1 MELKQN
7 IKIAVDAIVFGYAD
21 NKLNVL
27 LIKQKFGQLK
37 NQWALVG
44 GFVKD
49 SETLNNAVNRELQ
62 EETGIKINYLEQ
74 LFTFGD
80 EVDRDPRYRVISVA
94 YFALVNST
102 KLILKADSDAEDA
115 KWFSISDLPNLA
127 FDHKDILIT
136 AQKRLQS
143 KLTYQP
149 IGFDLLPKEF
159 LFSEIETLYC
169 TILEK
174 EIDRRNFRKK
184 ILSFGIVEE
193 TEKFGNKIK
202 GRPAKLYK
210 FNKHVLIVINFF
222 NYLHLD
228 VVSIIV
234 YCMILLLMLVLDLI
248 LKFHY

>member
-1 MELKQN
+1 MEIKQN

-27 LIKQKFGQLK
+27 LIKQKFGELK

-49 SETLNNAVNRELQ
+49 HETLNDAVNRELQ
-62 EETGIKINYLEQ
+62 EETGIKVNYLEQ

-80 EVDRDPRYRVISVA
+80 NVNRDPRFRVVSVA

-102 KLILKADSDAEDA
+102 KLVLQADSDAEDA
-115 KWFSISDLPNLA
+115 KWFSINELPDLA
-127 FDHKDILIT
+127 FDHKEILKT
-136 AQKRLQS
+136 AQNRLQS

-159 LFSEIETLYC
+159 LFSELENLYC

-202 GRPAKLYK
+202 GRPAKLYR
-210 FNKHVLIVINFF
+210 FNKLKYKKLAKEGFLFEINFA
-222 NYLHLD
+222 
-228 VVSIIV
+228 
-234 YCMILLLMLVLDLI
+234 
-248 LKFHY
+248 

>member
-1 MELKQN
+1 MKINQS

-27 LIKQKFGQLK
+27 LIKQKYGELK

-49 SETLNNAVNRELQ
+49 NETLNDAVNRELQ
-62 EETGIKINYLEQ
+62 EETGIKVNYLEQ

-80 EVDRDPRYRVISVA
+80 KVERDPRFRVISVA

-102 KLILKADSDAEDA
+102 KLVLQADSDAEDA
-115 KWFSISDLPNLA
+115 KWFSINELPNLA
-127 FDHKDILIT
+127 FDHKEILET
-136 AQKRLQS
+136 AQSRLQS

-159 LFSEIETLYC
+159 LFSELENLYC

-210 FNKHVLIVINFF
+210 FNKLKYNKLVKDGFLFEINFA
-222 NYLHLD
+222 
-228 VVSIIV
+228 
-234 YCMILLLMLVLDLI
+234 
-248 LKFHY
+248 

>member
-1 MELKQN
+1 MNIDQN
-7 IKIAVDAIVFGYAD
+7 IKIAVDAIVFGYTE

-27 LIKQKFGQLK
+27 LIKQKYGILK

-49 SETLNNAVNRELQ
+49 EESLNDAVNRELH
-62 EETGIKINYLEQ
+62 EEAGIKVNYLEQ
-74 LFTFGD
+74 LYTFGD
-80 EVDRDPRYRVISVA
+80 NINRDPRFRVISVA

-102 KLILKADSDAEDA
+102 ELVLKADTDAEDA
-115 KWFSISDLPNLA
+115 KWFSINDLPALA
-127 FDHKDILIT
+127 YDHQSILQT
-136 AQKRLQS
+136 AQNRLQS

-159 LFSEIETLYC
+159 LFSELENLYC

-193 TEKFGNKIK
+193 TEKFGSKIK
-202 GRPAKLYK
+202 GRPAKLYR
-210 FNKHVLIVINFF
+210 FNKLKYNKLVKNGFLFDINFA
-222 NYLHLD
+222 
-228 VVSIIV
+228 
-234 YCMILLLMLVLDLI
+234 
-248 LKFHY
+248 

>member
-7 IKIAVDAIVFGYAD
+7 IKIAVDAIVFGYA
-21 NKLNVL
+21 NNTLNVL
-27 LIKQKFGQLK
+27 LIKQKFGALK

-49 SETLNNAVNRELQ
+49 NESLNDAVNRELQ
-62 EETGIKINYLEQ
+62 EETGIKVNYLEQ
-74 LFTFGD
+74 LYTFGD
-80 EVDRDPRYRVISVA
+80 NVNRDPRFRVISVA
-94 YFALVNST
+94 YFALINST
-102 KLILKADSDAEDA
+102 KLTLKADSDAEDA
-115 KWFSISDLPNLA
+115 KWFSINELPDLA
-127 FDHKDILIT
+127 FDHKEILET

-159 LFSEIETLYC
+159 LFSELENLYC

-202 GRPAKLYK
+202 GRPAKLYR
-210 FNKHVLIVINFF
+210 FNKHKYNKLANEGFLFEINFA
-222 NYLHLD
+222 
-228 VVSIIV
+228 
-234 YCMILLLMLVLDLI
+234 
-248 LKFHY
+248 

>member
-1 MELKQN
+1 MHLNKMKLKQN

-27 LIKQKFGQLK
+27 LIKQKFGELK

-49 SETLNNAVNRELQ
+49 KETLIDAVNREL
-62 EETGIKINYLEQ
+62 EEEASIKVNYLEQ
-74 LFTFGD
+74 LYTFGD
-80 EVDRDPRYRVISVA
+80 NIKRDPRFRVISVA

-102 KLILKADSDAEDA
+102 KLVLKANSDADDA
-115 KWFSISDLPNLA
+115 QWFSINDLPTLA
-127 FDHKDILIT
+127 FDHKTIVQT
-136 AQKRLQS
+136 AQKRLKS

-159 LFSEIETLYC
+159 LFSELENLYC

-184 ILSFGIVEE
+184 ILSFGIIEE

-202 GRPAKLYK
+202 GRPAKLYR
-210 FNKHVLIVINFF
+210 FNKHKYNKLVKEGFLFDINFA
-222 NYLHLD
+222 
-228 VVSIIV
+228 
-234 YCMILLLMLVLDLI
+234 
-248 LKFHY
+248 

>member
-1 MELKQN
+1 MKLTQN
-7 IKIAVDAIVFGYAD
+7 IKIAVDAIVFGYAE
-21 NKLNVL
+21 NTLNVL
-27 LIKQKFGQLK
+27 LIKQKFGLMK

-49 SETLNNAVNRELQ
+49 DETLTEAVNRELQ
-62 EETGIKINYLEQ
+62 EEAGINVNYLEQ

-80 EVDRDPRYRVISVA
+80 EINRDPRCRVISVA

-102 KLILKADSDAEDA
+102 KLVLNADTDAEEA
-115 KWFSISDLPNLA
+115 LWFPINELPKLA
-127 FDHKDILIT
+127 FDHKTIVQT
-136 AQKRLQS
+136 ALKRLKA

-159 LFSEIETLYC
+159 LFSELENLYC

-193 TEKFGNKIK
+193 TEKFASHVK
-202 GRPAKLYK
+202 GRPAKLFK
-210 FNKHVLIVINFF
+210 FNKAKYNSLVKEGFLFDINFA
-222 NYLHLD
+222 
-228 VVSIIV
+228 
-234 YCMILLLMLVLDLI
+234 
-248 LKFHY
+248 

>member
-1 MELKQN
+1 MKLEQN

-27 LIKQKFGQLK
+27 LIKQKFGELK

-49 SETLNNAVNRELQ
+49 NETLIAAVTRELQ
-62 EETGIKINYLEQ
+62 EETGIKVNYLEQ
-74 LFTFGD
+74 LYTFGD
-80 EVDRDPRYRVISVA
+80 DIHRDPRFRVVSVA

-102 KLILKADSDAEDA
+102 KLVLQADSDAEDA
-115 KWFSISDLPNLA
+115 KWFSINELPKLA
-127 FDHKDILIT
+127 FDHKEILQT
-136 AQKRLQS
+136 AKSRLQS

-149 IGFDLLPKEF
+149 IGFDLLPREF
-159 LFSEIETLYC
+159 LFSELENLYC

-193 TEKFGNKIK
+193 TEKFGKKIK
-202 GRPAKLYK
+202 GRPAKLYR
-210 FNKHVLIVINFF
+210 FNKLKYKKLVKYGFLFDINFA
-222 NYLHLD
+222 
-228 VVSIIV
+228 
-234 YCMILLLMLVLDLI
+234 
-248 LKFHY
+248 

>member
-7 IKIAVDAIVFGYAD
+7 IKIAVDAIVFGYTD

-27 LIKQKFGQLK
+27 LIKQKYGILK

-49 SETLNNAVNRELQ
+49 NETLNDAVNRELQ
-62 EETGIKINYLEQ
+62 EEAGIKVNYLEQ
-74 LFTFGD
+74 LYTFGD
-80 EVDRDPRYRVISVA
+80 NINRDPRFRVVSVA
-94 YFALVNST
+94 YFALVNSA
-102 KLILKADSDAEDA
+102 KLILKADTDAEDA
-115 KWFSISDLPNLA
+115 KWFSVNELPTLA
-127 FDHKDILIT
+127 FDHQIILQI

-159 LFSEIETLYC
+159 LFSELENLYC
-169 TILEK
+169 NILEK

-193 TEKFGNKIK
+193 TEKFSDKKN
-202 GRPAKLYK
+202 GRPAKLFK
-210 FNKHVLIVINFF
+210 FNKLKYSQLQRDGFLFEINFA
-222 NYLHLD
+222 
-228 VVSIIV
+228 
-234 YCMILLLMLVLDLI
+234 
-248 LKFHY
+248 

>member
-27 LIKQKFGQLK
+27 LIKQKFGVLK

-49 SETLNNAVNRELQ
+49 DETLNDAVNRELK
-62 EETGIKINYLEQ
+62 EETGIKVNYLEQ
-74 LFTFGD
+74 LYTFGD
-80 EVDRDPRYRVISVA
+80 NVNRDPRFRVISVA

-102 KLILKADSDAEDA
+102 TLALTADSDAEDA
-115 KWFSISDLPNLA
+115 KWFSINELPTLA
-127 FDHKDILIT
+127 FDHQFILQT

-149 IGFDLLPKEF
+149 VGFDLLPKEF
-159 LFSEIETLYC
+159 LFSELENLYC
-169 TILEK
+169 IILEK

-193 TEKFGNKIK
+193 TEKFSDKKN
-202 GRPAKLYK
+202 GRPAKLFK
-210 FNKHVLIVINFF
+210 FNKLK
-222 NYLHLD
+222 YTK
-228 VVSIIV
+228 
-234 YCMILLLMLVLDLI
+234 LLRNGFI
-248 LKFHY
+248 FEISFA

>member
-1 MELKQN
+1 MKLTQN
-7 IKIAVDAIVFGYAD
+7 IKIAVDAIVFGYTD
-21 NKLNVL
+21 NQLNVL
-27 LIKQKFGQLK
+27 LIKQKFGVLK

-49 SETLNNAVNRELQ
+49 KETLSEAVNRELQ
-62 EETGIKINYLEQ
+62 EEAGIKVNYLEQ
-74 LFTFGD
+74 LYTFGD
-80 EVDRDPRYRVISVA
+80 DINRDPRFQVVSVA

-102 KLILKADSDAEDA
+102 KLVLKADTDAEDA
-115 KWFSISDLPNLA
+115 KWFSINELPKLA
-127 FDHKDILIT
+127 FDHSSILQI

-159 LFSEIETLYC
+159 LFSELENLYC

-193 TEKFGNKIK
+193 TEKFGNKK
-202 GRPAKLYK
+202 NGRPAKLFK
-210 FNKHVLIVINFF
+210 FNKLKYNKLVKEGFLFDINFA
-222 NYLHLD
+222 
-228 VVSIIV
+228 
-234 YCMILLLMLVLDLI
+234 
-248 LKFHY
+248 